1 MTENEYAQI
10 PEKGAELPDSLRQQH
25 TVLPQLRPGGQK
37 PDQQERQPGNGQR
50 PQHGQLL
57 QPQRRQNAAG
67 HMGKGEQQAQGRTEA
82 E

>member
-10 PEKGAELPDSLRQQH
+10 PEKGAELSCPLCQQYA
-25 TVLPQLRPGGQK
+25 VLPQLRPGGQK